1 MWNVTKNEVRNL
13 FTKKIQAVTFE
24 IRDDEGKLYGTLRDE
39 ESAHIVAF
47 GLNNGF
53 RPHILGGFADSV
65 VLDIK
70 KAMFVG

>member
-1 MWNVTKNEVRNL
+1 MWNVTKTEARNL

-70 KAMFVG
+70 KAMGA